1 MQCGSPDV
9 ASFEERST
17 VKKKAS
23 VFGAGS
29 FGTAIAQVLSGNF
42 EEVVLWG
49 RDAALL
55 DAVNRQHLNPTYL
68 PGLPL
73 APNIRGTTDVE
84 DASRASELVVVGIP
98 SQAVRSFLGAAHPAF
113 PEHVPIVTIA
123 KGIENETLCTMT
135 EVLEQCLPESLI
147 PNIAVL
153 SGPSFAKEMM
163 QRLPTVVTVAS
174 RFERTA
180 KLVQAL
186 FSNEVFRAYT
196 STDVVGV
203 QVGGALKN
211 VIAIAAGMS
220 DGMGLGHN
228 SRAAIITRGLAEIS
242 RVAVRMGGN
251 PLTLSGLAGM
261 GDLVLTCTGELSRNR
276 TVGMELGRGKSIE
289 EVLRGMKQVAEGVK
303 TAKSARD
310 LSIKLGVEMPICEQI
325 YRIVWEGQSPR
336 LAVTELMVRA
346 PKSELV

>member
-1 MQCGSPDV
+1 ML
-9 ASFEERST
+9 
-17 VKKKAS
+17 KAS

-29 FGTAIAQVLSGNF
+29 FGTAVAQVLATNF
-42 EEVVLWG
+42 EEVALWA
-49 RDAALL
+49 RDPALVE
-55 DAVNRQHLNPTYL
+55 AVNGRHENPGYL

-73 APNIRGTTDVE
+73 SPRVKATTDVE
-84 DASRASELVVVGIP
+84 SAAAGTELVVMAVP
-98 SQAVRSFLGAAHPAF
+98 SQAVRGFLQASHLVLP
-113 PEHVPIVTIA
+113 PHVPVVTIA

-135 EVLEQCLPESLI
+135 EVLEQCLPESFF
-147 PNIAVL
+147 PSIAVL

-163 QRLPTVVTVAS
+163 ARLPTVVTVAA
-174 RFERTA
+174 RLERTA
-180 KLVQAL
+180 KAVQAM
-186 FSNEVFRAYT
+186 FSSEVFRTYT

-211 VIAIAAGMS
+211 VIAIAAGVS

-242 RVAVRMGGN
+242 RIAVRMGGN

-276 TVGMELGRGKSIE
+276 TVGFQLGQGRAMEDILAQ
-289 EVLRGMKQVAEGVK
+289 MKQVAEGVK
-303 TAKSARD
+303 TARSARD
-310 LSIKLGVEMPICEQI
+310 LAAKFQVELPICQQV
-325 YRIVWEGQSPR
+325 YALAYEGKSPR
-336 LAVTELMVRA
+336 AVLMELMVRS